1 MIDVKKAQKKLY
13 EDAMYYH
20 LIHKGKR
27 VVRRDIVY
35 FEDKDSRWWKINF
48 LYVIQNPCSMIK
60 WFTTNSNIAGY
71 ANSKGWS
78 VKCINECSKIIR

>member
-1 MIDVKKAQKKLY
+1 MIDIKKAQKKLY

-35 FEDKDSRWWKINF
+35 FEDKDSR
-48 LYVIQNPCSMIK
+48 
-60 WFTTNSNIAGY
+60 
-71 ANSKGWS
+71 
-78 VKCINECSKIIR
+78 